1 MDSVFFR
8 CPLFTSTFSLNYET
22 ANSIFIC
29 CDLFRASL
37 SVSVGH

>member
-22 ANSIFIC
+22 ANNIFIC
-29 CDLFRASL
+29 CDYSGLYP
-37 SVSVGH
+37 VSGTL